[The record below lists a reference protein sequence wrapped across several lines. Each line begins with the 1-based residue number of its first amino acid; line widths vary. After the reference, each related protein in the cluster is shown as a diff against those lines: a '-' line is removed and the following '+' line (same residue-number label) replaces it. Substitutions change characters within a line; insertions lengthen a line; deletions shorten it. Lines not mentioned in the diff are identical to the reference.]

1 MKDKLFDQLPEDQ
14 KFEELS
20 FENLEY
26 VNDTL
31 DEGNNCIIFDDI
43 YGRIFKKQ

>member
-26 VNDTL
+26 VNDNL
-31 DEGNNCIIFDDI
+31 DDEEIIVSYSMI
-43 YGRIFKKQ
+43 WAHI